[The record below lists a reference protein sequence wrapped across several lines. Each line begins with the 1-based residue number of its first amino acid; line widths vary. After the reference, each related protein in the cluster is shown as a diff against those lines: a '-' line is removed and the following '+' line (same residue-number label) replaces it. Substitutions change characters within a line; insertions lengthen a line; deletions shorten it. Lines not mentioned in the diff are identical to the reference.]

1 MRIGDLVKFIGT
13 WGDSV
18 TPGERQTGIVMEVWT
33 NGRTRMQQSA
43 DILWDNGDFSIH
55 FSTNNVEVVNG
66 SR

>member
-1 MRIGDLVKFIGT
+1 MKRGDLVKFIGT

-33 NGRTRMQQSA
+33 NGRTRQQQSA
-43 DILWDNGDFSIH
+43 DILWDNGDFSQG
-55 FSTNNVEVVNG
+55 NVHLMEVINE